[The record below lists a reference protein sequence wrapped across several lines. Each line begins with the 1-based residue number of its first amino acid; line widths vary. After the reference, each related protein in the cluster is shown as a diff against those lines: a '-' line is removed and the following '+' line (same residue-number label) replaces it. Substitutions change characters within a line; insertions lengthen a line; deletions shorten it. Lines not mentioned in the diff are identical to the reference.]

1 MKGECREGQVVNV
14 RYYSRDVDIAL
25 IDDRSECWSEVGG
38 PNHELCY
45 LPMGAN

>member
-1 MKGECREGQVVNV
+1 MKGEPREGQVVNV

-25 IDDRSECWSEVGG
+25 IDRSECWSEVGG
-38 PNHELCY
+38 PSHGLCC